1 MNFEQAFERLLG
13 HEGGFVDHP
22 RDPGGATRWGITQ
35 RVAMAHGY
43 HGSMRDFPVAEAKRI
58 ARIAYW
64 DAVRADEMPDAVR
77 FDLFDGAYNSGPA
90 QAIKWLQRAAG
101 ANPDGTIGSKT
112 MLAIRMADPLL
123 LSKRFNG
130 HRLWFLTDLKT
141 WDAFGRGWA
150 RRIADNL
157 LGA

>member
-1 MNFEQAFERLLG
+1 MNFEHAFERLLG

-22 RDPGGATRWGITQ
+22 RDPGGATRYGITQ
-35 RVAMAHGY
+35 RVAQAHGY
-43 HGSMRDFPVAEAKRI
+43 RGDMREFPVTEAKRI

-77 FDLFDGAYNSGPA
+77 YDLFDAAYHSGPP

-101 ANPDGTIGSKT
+101 AADDGVIGPKT
-112 MLAIRMADPLL
+112 LLAVRMADPQLL
-123 LSKRFNG
+123 AKRFNG
-130 HRLWFLTDLKT
+130 RRLQFLADLKT
-141 WDAFGRGWA
+141 WDAFGKGWA
-150 RRIADNL
+150 RRIAANL

>member
-1 MNFEQAFERLLG
+1 MNFEQAFDRLLG

-58 ARIAYW
+58 ARVAYW
-64 DAVRADEMPDAVR
+64 DAVRADEMPDVVR
-77 FDLFDGAYNSGPA
+77 FDLFDGAYNSGPV

-101 ANPDGTIGSKT
+101 ADDDGKLGPKT
-112 MLAIRMADPLL
+112 LLAIRMADPLL

-130 HRLWFLTDLKT
+130 HRLRFLTDLRT
-141 WDAFGRGWA
+141 WDAFGKGWA